1 MMSEEK
7 QVKEKV
13 MEKMK
18 EKENKPA
25 NESLVQSMETKTTN
39 LEKVLDIGKESNSEI
54 SQTNNEINDVVCD
67 RNDNNNNDDQEEKKE
82 KEKKEEGQESL
93 DQKVYDS
100 NDNHI
105 SSNMDKLE
113 DEPISWSTIHELE
126 KQYYETYVQLTHKL
140 DHLVYLQ
147 KLKSLTS
154 TPVEKL
160 APKVKQ
166 IQDELMVHSSLQD
179 LFEFLHTA
187 NYVTKTDDLLNRYLM
202 MINPIQ
208 KALHY
213 ADLNT
218 SEAKILEFMDELYN
232 ENNPKGTFSVSGN
245 EKKSLTMRVQEIYNR
260 IGSQASKE
268 NAIKKYEEVR
278 VQKQEIRDL
287 VQEIKNVKLESSG
300 LRPKYDALV
309 SGEQGGLVQT
319 HVKNVKQLVV
329 KWRRSELLSH
339 LLVLLITNL
348 PYSWYDDEAEKNH
361 EGVNVNGE
369 MSGDEYGGELVRMI
383 VKDLPEIKEKLCL
396 NQLIVNVDTVEE
408 LSLQELVRLKFTE
421 S

>member
-1 MMSEEK
+1 
-7 QVKEKV
+7 
-13 MEKMK
+13 
-18 EKENKPA
+18 
-25 NESLVQSMETKTTN
+25 
-39 LEKVLDIGKESNSEI
+39 
-54 SQTNNEINDVVCD
+54 
-67 RNDNNNNDDQEEKKE
+67 
-82 KEKKEEGQESL
+82 
-93 DQKVYDS
+93 
-100 NDNHI
+100 
-105 SSNMDKLE
+105 
-113 DEPISWSTIHELE
+113 
-126 KQYYETYVQLTHKL
+126 
-140 DHLVYLQ
+140 
-147 KLKSLTS
+147 
-154 TPVEKL
+154 
-160 APKVKQ
+160 
-166 IQDELMVHSSLQD
+166 MVHSSLQD

-260 IGSQASKE
+260 IGSKASKDD
-268 NAIKKYEEVR
+268 AIKEYEKVR

-287 VQEIKNVKLESSG
+287 VQEIKIVKLESSG

-348 PYSWYDDEAEKNH
+348 PYSWYDDETEKNH

-408 LSLQELVRLKFTE
+408 LSLQELVRLKFAE